1 MAATLTAVVPLARTG
16 WRRWTRVKREGGVD
30 PLQQR
35 EDNGLQGW
43 RNCLVRKMS
52 KFWMT
57 SSARSLQKNL
67 SC

>member
-1 MAATLTAVVPLARTG
+1 MAATLTVVVPLARTG
-16 WRRWTRVKREGGVD
+16 RRRWTRVRCEGGVD

-35 EDNGLQGW
+35 EDNRLQGW
-43 RNCLVRKMS
+43 RNCLVRKIS
-52 KFWMT
+52 KSWMT